1 MPPRSITNA
10 LFSSC
15 DQRDV
20 RAIMKAAV
28 LKGFGRPLEI
38 EDVADPAIGTGEVV
52 VDVVATP
59 VLSYADEVFSGARK
73 YLLPT
78 PVVPGCGAIG
88 RVLEVGPDATRLKAG
103 DWVFCDPTVRSRD
116 DALMPDIVLQGWS
129 ARGEG
134 GQKLQRYHR
143 DGAFAA
149 RVRVPTENA
158 VPIGDIDP
166 AEAGRWCAINTLLIA
181 YGGLLAMELRAGET
195 LLVSGA
201 TGNFGSAATL
211 TALAMGARCV
221 VAPGRNGEILT
232 DLERRFGSRVAPV
245 LLTGDAARDGAAMLA
260 AAPAP
265 VDAVLDFLPPSVTA
279 SVARTAIMAVRPYG
293 RAVLM
298 GGVGMLGGED
308 LALPYPWIMRNLITV
323 KGQWMYPREAVAGMV
338 GLVRAGLLVLD
349 HFTVTEFALD
359 DANAAVAHAAANAGP
374 FRLTVLKP

>member
-1 MPPRSITNA
+1 M
-10 LFSSC
+10 
-15 DQRDV
+15 
-20 RAIMKAAV
+20 RAAI
-28 LKGFGRPLEI
+28 LKDFGRPLDI
-38 EDVADPAIGTGEVV
+38 EDIADPIIGTGEVV
-52 VDVVATP
+52 VDVVAAP
-59 VLSYADEVFSGARK
+59 VLSYADEVFSGARR

-88 RVLEVGPDATRLKAG
+88 RVRQVGPDATKLKPG

-116 DALMPDIVLQGWS
+116 DALTPDIVLQGWS

-134 GQKLQRYHR
+134 GQRLQRYHR
-143 DGAFAA
+143 DGAFAD
-149 RVRVPTENA
+149 RIRVPTENA
-158 VPIGDIDP
+158 VPIGPIDP
-166 AEAGRWCAINTLLIA
+166 ADAGRWCAINTLLIA
-181 YGGLLAMELRAGET
+181 YGGLLAMQLKAGET

-221 VAPGRNGEILT
+221 VTPGRNVDVLA
-232 DLERRFGSRVAPV
+232 DLERRFGNRVAPV
-245 LLTGDAARDGAAMLA
+245 LLTGDAARDAAAIRA
-260 AAPAP
+260 AAPGA
-265 VDAVLDFLPPSVTA
+265 VDAVLDFLPPSAAA

-293 RAVLM
+293 RVVLM

-338 GLVRAGLLVLD
+338 GLVRAGLLDLGQ
-349 HFTVTEFALD
+349 FAVTAFALD
-359 DANAAVAHAAANAGP
+359 DANEAVAHAAANAGP